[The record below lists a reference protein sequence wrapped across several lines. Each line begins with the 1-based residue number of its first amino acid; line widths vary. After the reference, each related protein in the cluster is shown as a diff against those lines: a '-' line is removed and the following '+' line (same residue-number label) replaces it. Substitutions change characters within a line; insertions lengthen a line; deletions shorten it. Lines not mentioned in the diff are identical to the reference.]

1 MDSTLSRLK
10 GFNSFLFHYLRYV
23 KQWFILMFYLTAF
36 RLAFIYF
43 FRSKMEQASSA
54 SDIAK
59 AAMNGMRFDSVIV
72 TYILLIPFI
81 LAVVPRSLNWDRAAQ
96 RAGEVFGRGFIW
108 LTSLF
113 WVVTIGYFK
122 EYDQQ
127 FNLYFFNLYYDDTKA
142 ILLTIWS
149 AYHPLI
155 ALAVISA
162 ISWALIALR
171 KKLLPAGDG
180 VLQHLA
186 RKEFPAWSKIIITV
200 TSLLLIIF
208 ASRGTFD
215 ARPIQPQDVG
225 IVADPLLNK
234 SVLNP
239 YYSLLYAVQDHMVQT
254 GSTGLSTYLADGN
267 IRRAAR
273 ELLLSAKDPNNLDSY
288 LEKSAKGPKGSQPRH
303 IFLIL
308 MESYD
313 SWPLLPRYGS
323 LGLTTQLTAL
333 GKEGIFFDRFLPSS
347 SGTSEAFCVL
357 VTSLPYNDLKVNYQ
371 YSARKPYPSSLFSAF
386 KRLGYR
392 TRLFYGGYL
401 TWQRFGDFAQDQGV
415 EEVYG
420 APNMNKG
427 LITHEWGIDDEYLFD
442 FVQKTVTDDRPSFNF
457 ILTTSYHPPYDV
469 DLEAAGFPLRKIP
482 DDLAAS
488 FDGSM
493 SLKELGH
500 LWYADKCLGAF
511 TKNMEK
517 KLTRPLF
524 AFTGDHF
531 SRHFINSRPDY
542 FEKSGVPFILYGKEV
557 LKNIRV
563 PKDSVGSQLDIGP
576 TLIELAAPKGFTYYA
591 AGQDLLASRKEY
603 LGLGWWRM
611 IGKDFLFD
619 VRTEKF
625 YPLPGRE
632 LPKDLPD
639 ANHLKSV
646 FNDVH
651 GIGWWRVVKGAK
663 LP

>member
-1 MDSTLSRLK
+1 
-10 GFNSFLFHYLRYV
+10 
-23 KQWFILMFYLTAF
+23 MFYLTAF
-36 RLAFIYF
+36 RLAFIYL
-43 FRSKMEQASSA
+43 FRSKMDQASSA

-72 TYILLIPFI
+72 TYLLLIPLI
-81 LAVVPRSLNWDRAAQ
+81 LAIVPRFQNLDGAAA
-96 RAGEVFGRGFIW
+96 RAGEAFGRGFIW

-113 WVVTIGYFK
+113 WIVTVGYFR
-122 EYDQQ
+122 EFDQQ

-149 AYHPLI
+149 GYHPLI
-155 ALAVISA
+155 ALAVISVV
-162 ISWALIALR
+162 SWAMIALS
-171 KKLLPAGDG
+171 KKLLPAGDAI
-180 VLQHLA
+180 LLRLA
-186 RKEFPAWSKIIITV
+186 KKEFSTLRKIVIGMM
-200 TSLLLIIF
+200 SLLLVAL

-215 ARPIQPQDVG
+215 ARPLEPQDIGV
-225 IVADPLLNK
+225 VTDPFLNK
-234 SVLNP
+234 AVLNP

-254 GSTGLSTYLADGN
+254 RSRGLAVYLPDGN
-267 IRRAAR
+267 IRRAVR
-273 ELLLSAKDPNNLDSY
+273 ELFPAAKDPNNLDSY
-288 LEKSAKGPKGSQPRH
+288 LEKHAKGPKGTLPRH

-313 SWPLLPRYGS
+313 SWPLLPRYAS

-333 GKEGIFFDRFLPSS
+333 GKEGIYFDRFLPSS
-347 SGTSEAFCVL
+347 MATSEAFCVL
-357 VTSLPYNDLKVNYQ
+357 VTSLPYPDLKVNYQ
-371 YSARKPYPSSLFSAF
+371 YSVRKTFPSSLFAAF

-427 LITHEWGIDDEYLFD
+427 LVTHDWGIDDEYLFD

-457 ILTTSYHPPYDV
+457 ILTTSYHEPFDV
-469 DLEAAGFPLRKIP
+469 DVYAAGFPLRKIP
-482 DDLAAS
+482 DNLAAS

-493 SLKELGH
+493 SLKALGH
-500 LWYADKCLGAF
+500 IWYGDKCLGSF
-511 TKNMEK
+511 TRTMEK

-524 AFTGDHF
+524 AFTGDHY
-531 SRHFINSRPDY
+531 SRRFINAKPDY
-542 FEKSGVPFILYGKEV
+542 FEQSGVPFILYGKEV

-563 PKDSVGSQLDIGP
+563 PKDSVGSQLDIGS

-591 AGQDLLASRKEY
+591 AGQDLLAPRKEQ
-603 LGLGWWRM
+603 LGIGYWRL

-619 VRTEKF
+619 VHGQKF
-625 YPLPGRE
+625 QPLPGRE

-639 ANHLKSV
+639 INHLKNI
-646 FNDVH
+646 FYDIH
-651 GIGWWRVVKGAK
+651 GIGWWRVVKGAD